1 MTDDID
7 LPPDDYDFA
16 SVPGVPMQFAF
27 RIRIFFK
34 ERTRFLPTT
43 PMGGRV
49 YVPPAGGD
57 ISGPRLQGR
66 VVPYSGADWARGRSG
81 EASELNAHYMLE
93 AADGT
98 PIYIHNRGFLY
109 GRDDQGRVVARS
121 PEQVSNQ
128 TAPGPDGE
136 TRWNIAPDNYFVCIP
151 EFDTPVGPHDWLTR
165 HVIVGRGRR
174 VPAPDHTVFDYF
186 VVNPPKAWAAD

>member
-1 MTDDID
+1 MTTDIE
-7 LPPDDYDFA
+7 LPPNEYDFA
-16 SVPGVPMQFAF
+16 MVDAIPMQFAF

-34 ERTRFLPTT
+34 ERLRFQPTT

-66 VVPYSGADWARGRSG
+66 VVPYSGADYARGRSG
-81 EASELNAHYMLE
+81 DAGELNAHYILE
-93 AADGT
+93 ASDGT

-109 GRDDQGRVVARS
+109 GRDDNGRVIQNS
-121 PEQVSNQ
+121 SQMSHQ
-128 TAPGPDGE
+128 TGTGPGGE
-136 TRWNIAPDNYFVCIP
+136 TQWRIAPDTYFICIP
-151 EFDTPVGPHDWLTR
+151 EFDAPVGPHDWLTR
-165 HVIVGRGRR
+165 HVIMGRGRR

-186 VVNPPKAWAAD
+186 IVDPPKSWAS

>member
-7 LPPDDYDFA
+7 LPPDAYDFA
-16 SVPGVPMQFAF
+16 AVPGIPMQFAF

-66 VVPYSGADWARGRSG
+66 VVPYSGADWARGRAG
-81 EASELNAHYMLE
+81 DAGELNAHYMLE
-93 AADGT
+93 AADGA

-109 GRDDQGRVVARS
+109 GRDDEGKVVR
-121 PEQVSNQ
+121 N
-128 TAPGPDGE
+128 
-136 TRWNIAPDNYFVCIP
+136 
-151 EFDTPVGPHDWLTR
+151 
-165 HVIVGRGRR
+165 
-174 VPAPDHTVFDYF
+174 PAQM
-186 VVNPPKAWAAD
+186 ALI